1 MNAGPL
7 KKVSLQAFIAVY
19 LAFGL
24 YTEFGLM
31 DFLPLPKYFLADYFI
46 YERAANDAALGKDPY
61 LDKKIGTA
69 FVYPPQSILFFEAFS
84 RVGARTVK
92 IAVFAVLNIAM
103 LTFMVYR
110 TIRHY
115 NLPQSGAWFFYPL
128 ALGFAPFLELL
139 HVGQVNLFVAFGLFL
154 AFVYPA
160 QLPWLAGFGLGWAA
174 MLKVTP
180 LVFTVYLFL
189 ARQWKALVFTA
200 GTILLFTLLA
210 WMRYGSAPFFNYVD
224 AFRSIL
230 GQFPDWMESQSLFAK
245 IDRYVDVESRASALQ
260 TGLNLYLLLILAS
273 GLISRYAGTL
283 DLFFAVTGMA
293 VTLTPNLLWYHHYVF
308 LLLPFFILMCWSRLN
323 PRVVAW
329 CLFGFLL
336 IQLDRWYLTT
346 GLLIH
351 IYTHLTILGLVIYQV
366 KLAYRKY
373 RENQI
378 QPARQGL
385 Q

>member
-1 MNAGPL
+1 
-7 KKVSLQAFIAVY
+7 
-19 LAFGL
+19 
-24 YTEFGLM
+24 M

-46 YERAANDAALGKDPY
+46 YERAANDAVLGQDPY
-61 LDKKIGTA
+61 LDKNIGTA
-69 FVYPPQSILFFEAFS
+69 FVYPPPSILFFEAFS
-84 RVGARTVK
+84 QIEARTVK
-92 IAVFAVLNIAM
+92 IAVFAAVNIAM
-103 LTFMVYR
+103 LVYMVYG

-115 NLPQSGAWFFYPL
+115 KLTQSSAWFLYPL

-139 HVGQVNLFVAFGLFL
+139 HVGQVNQFVEFGLFL
-154 AFVYPA
+154 VFVYST

-189 ARQWKALVFTA
+189 TKRWKALAFTV
-200 GTILLFTLLA
+200 GTILLFTVLA
-210 WMRYGSAPFFNYVD
+210 WLRYGSAPFFNYVD

-230 GQFPDWMESQSLFAK
+230 GQFPDWMESHSLFAK
-245 IDRYVDVESRASALQ
+245 IDQYADIDRHASALQ

-273 GLISRYAGTL
+273 GLVSYYAGTL
-283 DLFFAVTGMA
+283 DLFFVVTGMA

-323 PRVVAW
+323 PRVTAW
-329 CLFGFLL
+329 CLLGFLI

-351 IYTHLTILGLVIYQV
+351 IFTHLTILGLVIYQV
-366 KLAYRKY
+366 NLAYRKY
-373 RENQI
+373 RQSRK
-378 QPARQGL
+378 QPAIQGL
-385 Q
+385 T